1 MARSIAISCGDPQGI
16 GPEVLRKAL
25 ASGKLP
31 KEFDYR
37 VFDAPGRAGF
47 DALEQA
53 ADAVMAG
60 RCAALVTGPV
70 SKKRVADA
78 GIPFQG
84 HTEYLAAKAG
94 ARDVV
99 MTFVGDRFI
108 VGLVTTHVPIK
119 RVASLITQERVT
131 RTIEV
136 LRDGLRT
143 YFGKANPTIAVC
155 GLNPHAG
162 EEGIFGRE
170 EIEAIQPACEA
181 TGAAGPFSPDTIFR
195 RQEFDA
201 FVAMYHDQALP
212 LVKTVDPNAV
222 NVTLGLPFIRTSPD
236 HGTAFDIAG
245 KGIADPEPMIHAI
258 QLACRMASATL
269 F

>member
-1 MARSIAISCGDPQGI
+1 MLRRIALTAGDPQGI
-16 GPEVLRKAL
+16 GPEVLAKAL

-31 KEFDYR
+31 KEFEYV

-53 ADAVMAG
+53 ADAVLGG
-60 RCAALVTGPV
+60 RCAALVTGPL
-70 SKKRVADA
+70 SKKRVSDA

-84 HTEYLAAKAG
+84 HTEYLAARSG
-94 ARDVV
+94 TRDVV

-119 RVASLITQERVT
+119 RVASLITQERVA
-131 RTIEV
+131 RTIQV
-136 LRDGLRT
+136 LREGLRR
-143 YFGKANPTIAVC
+143 YFGKPDAKIAVC

-162 EEGIFGRE
+162 EEGLFGRE
-170 EIEAIQPACEA
+170 EIEAIRPACEA
-181 TGAAGPFSPDTIFR
+181 AGAAGPFPPDTIFR
-195 RQEFDA
+195 RREFDA

-212 LVKTVDPNAV
+212 LIKTCDPAAV
-222 NVTLGLPFIRTSPD
+222 NVTLGLPFVRTAPD

-245 KGIADPEPMIHAI
+245 RGIADPEPMIRAI

-269 F
+269 L